1 MNHTENAARNANS
14 MATAA
19 FIFALIAAVF
29 AGLTYFMLP
38 GLVQRGVENVEA
50 MKVGGPEKYEQL
62 KKIYMDNA
70 DVFGEQVD
78 QIQAQIDMYKQMQ
91 TEMPTDGT
99 DVEGTMGE
107 STDSTMMPETDMM
120 MTGDEAMA
128 Q

>member
-1 MNHTENAARNANS
+1 MTHTDNAAKSANN

-19 FIFALIAAVF
+19 FLFALIAAVF

-62 KKIYMDNA
+62 KAIYTENA
-70 DVFGEQVD
+70 AVFGEQVD

-91 TEMPTDGT
+91 TETPEGTSLETQPTDLPA
-99 DVEGTMGE
+99 E
-107 STDSTMMPETDMM
+107 DMM
-120 MTGDEAMA
+120 MTGDEAA
-128 Q
+128 TQ